1 MRRGLK
7 NEKRDVGADLRRE
20 FRHLSLTQARL
31 EEFIHSQKNR
41 RGIAASAAESRTV
54 WDFFGQLNAN
64 VGGDSFVLQK
74 NACGMKSEIIAVAGQ
89 GRIVAEEFD
98 FARTRLFRNRDLIV
112 NRDRRHQSFDFVIA
126 VRAPAQDAKG
136 KIDLRGRAKLDYF
149 IGTNHA
155 EGYRMNDQIKNP
167 RDRIIVA
174 LDLPTAEQA
183 LDMVGKISGEVSFF
197 KIGLQL
203 YTAAG
208 PEIVR
213 AVLAKGGRVF
223 LDLKLHDI
231 PNTVGKAVRAA
242 GDLGVEMLTLHLSG
256 GRNMI
261 EAAIRECPPHLLLLG
276 VTVLTSSDDETLR
289 EIGVGEGVEE
299 QTLRLARLG
308 FAAGIRGLIAS
319 PHEVRALRKQFGE
332 QMTIIT
338 PGVRPAWAKV
348 DDQKRFT
355 TPREAIENGAD
366 YLVIGRPIT
375 AATDPREAAQKI
387 AAELA

>member
-1 MRRGLK
+1 MRRQLC
-7 NEKRDVGADLRRE
+7 
-20 FRHLSLTQARL
+20 HLSLAQTGL
-31 EEFIHSQKNR
+31 EKFIQPEKNAGR
-41 RGIAASAAESRTV
+41 VAAPATESGAVR
-54 WDFFGQLNAN
+54 DFFYQLDPHIAR
-64 VGGDSFVLQK
+64 DFFVLQE
-74 NACGMKSEIIAVAGQ
+74 NPRRMKGEIVAIGRQARIIADQ
-89 GRIVAEEFD
+89 LD
-98 FARTRLFRNRDLIV
+98 FPGTGHFRNGDFIED
-112 NRDRRHQSFDFVIA
+112 RDRRHERIDFVVA
-126 VRAPAQDAKG
+126 VGAAPENAKG
-136 KIDLRGRAKLDYF
+136 KIDLRWRAQLDYV
-149 IGTNHA
+149 IGIRHA
-155 EGYRMNDQIKNP
+155 EGYRMNDQIKKP

-174 LDLPTAEQA
+174 LDLPTAAQA
-183 LDMVGKISGEVSFF
+183 LEMVAKISGEVSFF

-203 YTAAG
+203 YTAGG

-213 AVLAKGGRVF
+213 AVSAKGGKVF

-242 GDLGVEMLTLHLSG
+242 GDLGVDMLTIHLSG

-261 EAAIRECPPHLLLLG
+261 EAAVRECPPHLLLLG

-289 EIGVGEGVEE
+289 EIGVGARVEE
-299 QTLRLARLG
+299 QTRRLARLG
-308 FAAGIRGLIAS
+308 AEAGMRGLIAS
-319 PHEVRALRKQFGE
+319 PHEVRALRERFGE

-338 PGVRPAWAKV
+338 PGVRPAWAKA

-375 AATDPREAAQKI
+375 AAADPRDAARKV